1 MTTTVATEVI
11 ATGQEGRGTAAAA
24 RLSTLKRLSHALGHA
39 ASGSASAP
47 AAVDALAAAIEAVK
61 QGMERHALA
70 LEMDLLEP
78 ASEWVQF
85 EPEDP
90 HGAELRSALAAAVQV
105 TRPPASLAQGCTS
118 LTCPD

>member
-1 MTTTVATEVI
+1 M
-11 ATGQEGRGTAAAA
+11 
-24 RLSTLKRLSHALGHA
+24 
-39 ASGSASAP
+39 ASGLHSSEECSNNRVDR

-105 TRPPASLAQGCTS
+105 TPPAT
-118 LTCPD
+118 

>member
-1 MTTTVATEVI
+1 M
-11 ATGQEGRGTAAAA
+11 
-24 RLSTLKRLSHALGHA
+24 
-39 ASGSASAP
+39 ASGLHSSEECSNNRADR